1 MGNVLSCRG
10 QCEENEYLPK
20 IISSAHASEVF
31 IVITLCIN
39 LMKTDTFTTTLPSIK
54 VVLSIQVF

>member
-10 QCEENEYLPK
+10 QCEDNEYLPK

-31 IVITLCIN
+31 IVITLCTN
-39 LMKTDTFTTTLPSIK
+39 LMKTDTFTTLPSIK
-54 VVLSIQVF
+54 DVLSIQVF

>member
-1 MGNVLSCRG
+1 MLSCRG
-10 QCEENEYLPK
+10 QCEDNEYLPK

-39 LMKTDTFTTTLPSIK
+39 LMKTDTFTTLPSIK
-54 VVLSIQVF
+54 DVLSIQVF